1 MEERVV
7 IIEEIL
13 PNMMMV
19 GRRWGRSNKTIFFMR
34 LGRLPDSGFRE
45 RSRAYL
51 GPPVKTR
58 VGPSAVEEDEI
69 EHFLHDV
76 QRQIRHQSTKAS
88 SSIALSTVSHNVL
101 RPVPRVIPRLS
112 RWKQ

>member
-1 MEERVV
+1 MVKVKQDYFLYAIGSAAGFRV
-7 IIEEIL
+7 
-13 PNMMMV
+13 
-19 GRRWGRSNKTIFFMR
+19 
-34 LGRLPDSGFRE
+34 RE

-58 VGPSAVEEDEI
+58 VEGPSAVEEDEI

>member
-1 MEERVV
+1 MVKVKQDYFLYAIGSAAGFRV
-7 IIEEIL
+7 
-13 PNMMMV
+13 
-19 GRRWGRSNKTIFFMR
+19 
-34 LGRLPDSGFRE
+34 RE

-58 VGPSAVEEDEI
+58 VEGPSAVEEDG
-69 EHFLHDV
+69 
-76 QRQIRHQSTKAS
+76 QIRHQSTKAS

>member
-1 MEERVV
+1 MVKVKQDYFLYAIGSAAGFRV
-7 IIEEIL
+7 
-13 PNMMMV
+13 
-19 GRRWGRSNKTIFFMR
+19 
-34 LGRLPDSGFRE
+34 RE

-58 VGPSAVEEDEI
+58 VEGPSAVEEDEI
-69 EHFLHDV
+69 GHFLHV